1 MVERQPQHRK
11 PRKSPSVSKQ
21 LQSETKSRSK
31 LIIAV
36 VGGADTVVGAGAAV
50 VGDAAAGAVADGDVV
65 VGVAGTA
72 VIDAFTR
79 RIWGGL
85 ISEGRP

>member
-1 MVERQPQHRK
+1 MERQPQHRK

-31 LIIAV
+31 LIIAA
-36 VGGADTVVGAGAAV
+36 VGVAGTVVAVGAVV
-50 VGDAAAGAVADGDVV
+50 VGDAADGGAVDGDVV
-65 VGVAGTA
+65 VGDADTA

-79 RIWGGL
+79 IIWGGPT
-85 ISEGRP
+85 SGRPV